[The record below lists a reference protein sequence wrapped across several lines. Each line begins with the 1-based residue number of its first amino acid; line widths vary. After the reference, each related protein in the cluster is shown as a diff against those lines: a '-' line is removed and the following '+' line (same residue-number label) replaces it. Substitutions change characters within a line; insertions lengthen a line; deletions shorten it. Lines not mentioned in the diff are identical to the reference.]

1 MDVRELTAADRDA
14 TTALWSEVGLTRP
27 WNSPGA
33 DFDRA
38 VAGPTSCVLGAVDRG
53 LAATAMVGHDG
64 HRGWVY
70 YLAVSPARR
79 RSGLGRRMMTES
91 ERWLRAHGAV
101 KVNLMVRD
109 DNPDALGFYE
119 RLGYE
124 DAHTTV
130 LAKWLA
136 VSRERE

>member
-1 MDVRELTAADRDA
+1 MDVRELTAADRAA
-14 TTALWSEVGLTRP
+14 TTALWAEVGLTRP
-27 WNSPGA
+27 WNDPGA

-38 VAGPTSCVLGAVDRG
+38 VAGPTSCVLGAVDGG
-53 LAATAMVGHDG
+53 LAAAAMVGHDG

-79 RSGLGRRMMTES
+79 RRGLGRRMMAES
-91 ERWLRAHGAV
+91 ERWLRDHGAV

-109 DNPDALGFYE
+109 DNPGALGFYQ
-119 RLGYE
+119 RIGYE

-136 VSRERE
+136 VSPRRE